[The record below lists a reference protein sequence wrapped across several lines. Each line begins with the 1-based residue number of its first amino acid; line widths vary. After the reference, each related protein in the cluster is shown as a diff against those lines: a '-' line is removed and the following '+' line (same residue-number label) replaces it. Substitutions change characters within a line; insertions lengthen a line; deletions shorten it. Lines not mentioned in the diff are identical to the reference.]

1 MRRLGTCMDGE
12 YAIFFDTGTRSMKGP
27 WVWELLVLL
36 VTLERKENDR
46 KGQKAKRWG
55 EGGKIYNVSE
65 RL

>member
-1 MRRLGTCMDGE
+1 
-12 YAIFFDTGTRSMKGP
+12 MKGP

-36 VTLERKENDR
+36 VTLEIKENDR

-55 EGGKIYNVSE
+55 EGGKLYNVSE